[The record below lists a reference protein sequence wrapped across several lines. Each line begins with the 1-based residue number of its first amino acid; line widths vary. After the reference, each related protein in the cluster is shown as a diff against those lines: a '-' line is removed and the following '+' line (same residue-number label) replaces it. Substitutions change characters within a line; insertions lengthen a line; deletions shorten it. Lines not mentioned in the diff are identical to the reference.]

1 MGKLQL
7 PVGYKFIPTDEQ
19 LIIHYLLP
27 KVEGRTLNCYDYIFD
42 VNNIYDYKDPSE
54 LFDEILQNS
63 NGQDTSNDESDD
75 QILYFFSTLKPLTAF
90 KKSGRKKQRAV
101 ENGTW
106 SGQTP
111 PANIFSPGTENV
123 IGCKRY
129 YTFTWKDNPV
139 TNAKRRKTDS
149 SESGRWAMHEYSLL
163 DSFYQD
169 NNKKEYVIC
178 RIKRSKRGKRSF
190 ASIAPQLQPQS
201 VPLVSKKPSPPVPVP
216 GQSSS
221 LPATSVYETGSS
233 SSTQSSVY
241 EVGSLPSTPSS
252 ANMEPLI
259 LMRGIHCDMN
269 GFNYSSAKMEP
280 LILMRGIHC
289 DMNGFNYSAA
299 NMAPS
304 IDKVQPQPLNSK
316 AGLSSSQS
324 SGSIVQQPTLLEEF
338 QCGMKVFDYS
348 SKNVTPGISNFFHVA
363 NNYST
368 DDEFAL
374 LLDELLNSPETDKE
388 WNDDSNLESVEPAA
402 AMAFS
407 QPKKEG
413 SGDDNLQSVAPT
425 AMPSHQLG
433 NEWSNYHNLLA
444 IAASAAAADKK
455 ISTMPISSHL
465 AIST

>member
-7 PVGYKFIPTDEQ
+7 PAGYKFLPTDEQ

-27 KVEGRTLNCYDYIFD
+27 KVEGRTLNCYNYIFD
-42 VNNIYDYKDPSE
+42 GNNIYDYKDPSE

-63 NGQDTSNDESDD
+63 NGQDTSNGETGD
-75 QILYFFSTLKPLTAF
+75 QILYFFSTLKPLTTL
-90 KKSGRKKQRAV
+90 KKSRRNKQRAV

-149 SESGRWAMHEYSLL
+149 SASGRWAMHEYSLL

-169 NNKKEYVIC
+169 SNKKEYVIC
-178 RIKRSKRGKRSF
+178 RIKRKRGKRSF

-221 LPATSVYETGSS
+221 LPATSVYEIGSS

-241 EVGSLPSTPSS
+241 EVGVSLSTPSS
-252 ANMEPLI
+252 AKVEPLI
-259 LMRGIHCDMN
+259 LTRGIHCDMN

-280 LILMRGIHC
+280 SIH
-289 DMNGFNYSAA
+289 
-299 NMAPS
+299 
-304 IDKVQPQPLNSK
+304 KVQPQPLNSK
-316 AGLSSSQS
+316 AGLSTSQS

-338 QCGMKVFDYS
+338 HCVMKVFDYS
-348 SKNVTPGISNFFHVA
+348 SKNKTPGISNFFHVA

-368 DDEFAL
+368 DDDFVL
-374 LLDELLNSPETDKE
+374 VLDELLNSPETDKE
-388 WNDDSNLESVEPAA
+388 WNDDSNLKSVEPAA
-402 AMAFS
+402 AMPFS
-407 QPKKEG
+407 QPEKEG

-433 NEWSNYHNLLA
+433 KEWSNDNNLLA
-444 IAASAAAADKK
+444 IAASAV
-455 ISTMPISSHL
+455 
-465 AIST
+465 